1 MMSEEITKLLSEKEA
16 GEFLGFK
23 IDKMRQIRK
32 SGQIEY
38 YQFSPQ
44 SFKYSVEQLETYKN
58 KFLKTVS

>member
-1 MMSEEITKLLSEKEA
+1 MSEENTKLLSEKEA
-16 GEFLGFK
+16 AERLGFK
-23 IDKMRQIRK
+23 IDKMREIRK

-44 SFKYSVEQLETYKN
+44 SIKYSVEQLENFKA